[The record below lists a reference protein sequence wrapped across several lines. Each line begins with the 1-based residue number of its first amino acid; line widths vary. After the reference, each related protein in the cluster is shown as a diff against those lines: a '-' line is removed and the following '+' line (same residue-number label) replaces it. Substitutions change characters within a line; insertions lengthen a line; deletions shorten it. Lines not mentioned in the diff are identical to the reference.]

1 MSDTVVYGDISAT
14 GNDHQDLL
22 HCVVVFFNSGSVS
35 VGTYCRKAQYL
46 LMKLCQITKT
56 EWRSYTI
63 YRSSN
68 GCCSTILYTSDG
80 CGKYS
85 KIELVHKFVGSR
97 TLRGISQVAN
107 SVLLTDK
114 WLSDAKSVTVTYT
127 TNCGDFSCTRSIY
140 SFNSSSNSKSIALFT
155 FTMSDVTTGMKK
167 LFNHMRVS
175 PKQCIADPIK
185 ITKCVV
191 VSSSEE
197 ISGTMP
203 VDILD
208 VIK

>member
-22 HCVVVFFNSGSVS
+22 HCVVIFFNSGSVS

-97 TLRGISQVAN
+97 TLRGISQVVN

-114 WLSDAKSVTVTYT
+114 WLSDTRSITVTYAT
-127 TNCGDFSCTRSIY
+127 DCGEFSCTRNIY
-140 SFNSSSNSKSIALFT
+140 KCSSSRNSVSMALFT
-155 FTMSDVTTGMKK
+155 FTMSDVTAGMRK
-167 LFNHMRVS
+167 LFNNMRAS
-175 PKQCIADPIK
+175 PKQRMIDSIK

-197 ISGTMP
+197 ISDTMP